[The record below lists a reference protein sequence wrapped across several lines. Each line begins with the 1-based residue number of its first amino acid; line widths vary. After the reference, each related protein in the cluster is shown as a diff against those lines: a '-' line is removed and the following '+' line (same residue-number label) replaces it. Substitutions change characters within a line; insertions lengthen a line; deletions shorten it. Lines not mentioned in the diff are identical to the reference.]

1 MSSTIVRGLRRAA
14 SQAKRQLFPAP
25 AQIAWRHAC
34 RVAEDV
40 PRYTPGEIILD
51 GYRIAYADLL
61 TVCPQWHDIF
71 VNESLR
77 FVAVSDRPRV
87 LDCGAN
93 LGLASLY
100 FKRLY
105 PAARITA
112 YEADPALAELC
123 RRNLAANGAG
133 DVAVEAAAVWTS
145 AGMVRFRC
153 EGADSGAI
161 EGASAGL
168 NAPSAPV
175 ACIRLRDLLQEPIDL
190 LKLDIEGA
198 ERAVLEDCAGGL
210 GHVRAMILDLHEF
223 DPGDRQTSRVL
234 DLVRDAGFRFS
245 LGDLNPLPWRDAGA
259 RSPFPGA
266 AAAWAV
272 TVRAWRP

>member
-1 MSSTIVRGLRRAA
+1 MSSTIVRGLRQAA
-14 SQAKRQLFPAP
+14 SQAKRQLFPSPELA
-25 AQIAWRHAC
+25 AWRHVC

-40 PRYTPGEIILD
+40 PRYTPGEIALGD
-51 GYRIAYADLL
+51 YHIAYADLL
-61 TVCPQWHDIF
+61 TLCPQWHDIF
-71 VNESLR
+71 VACSLR
-77 FVAVSDRPRV
+77 FASSSDRPRV

-105 PAARITA
+105 PDARITA
-112 YEADPALAELC
+112 YEADPALADLC
-123 RRNLAANGAG
+123 RRNLAENGAG
-133 DVAVEAAAVWTS
+133 DVAVETAAVWTS
-145 AGMVRFRC
+145 TGTVRFQR

-168 NAPSAPV
+168 TAPSAAV
-175 ACIRLRDLLQEPIDL
+175 ASVRLRDLLQEPIDL

-198 ERAVLEDCAGGL
+198 ERAVLEDCADGL

-223 DPGDRQTSRVL
+223 DPEHRQTSRVL

-245 LGDLNPLPWRDAGA
+245 LGDLSPLPWRDGGA
-259 RSPFPGA
+259 PSPFPGA